1 MKSVQI
7 DKFGGPEVLVIKN
20 VELGKPGPKEVLI
33 KNLSIGLNFI
43 DIYHRTGLYPIPL
56 PSGVGLE
63 ACGVIEEVGSEVK
76 LFKVGDRVTHASMPI
91 GAYSEKQI
99 MPEEK
104 LVSVPDGVS
113 DEVASCITLKGITAE
128 YLLHRAY
135 PLKKGDKVLY
145 HAAAGGLGQ
154 ILCQWANSLG
164 AEVIGTVGSKSK
176 EEMFDKFINRLHTEI
191 DLHEIN
197 IIDEDQSDITAS
209 VREDILDQGED
220 TLTFLGNYIEQIDTD
235 LDRQQLKDFINK
247 LYKEA
252 LE

>member
-1 MKSVQI
+1 MKSI
-7 DKFGGPEVLVIKN
+7 KIEKFGGPEVLKIQDI
-20 VELGKPGPKEVLI
+20 EIDKPGPKEVLI

-56 PSGVGLE
+56 PSGIGLE
-63 ACGVIEEVGSEVK
+63 ACGVIEEVGSEVS

-104 LVSVPDGVS
+104 LVSVPDGIS

-145 HAAAGGLGQ
+145 HAAAGALGQ
-154 ILCQWANSLG
+154 ILCPWANALG
-164 AEVIGTVGSKSK
+164 AKVIGTVGSKAK
-176 EEMFDKFINRLHTEI
+176 EEIAKKNGCHHVINYSENNFVEEVEKI
-191 DLHEIN
+191 
-197 IIDEDQSDITAS
+197 
-209 VREDILDQGED
+209 VG
-220 TLTFLGNYIEQIDTD
+220 
-235 LDRQQLKDFINK
+235 
-247 LYKEA
+247 
-252 LE
+252 